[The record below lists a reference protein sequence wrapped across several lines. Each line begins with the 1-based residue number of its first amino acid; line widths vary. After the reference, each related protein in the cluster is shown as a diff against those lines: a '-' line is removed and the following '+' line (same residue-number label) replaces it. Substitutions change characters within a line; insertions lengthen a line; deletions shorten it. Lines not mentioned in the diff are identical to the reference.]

1 MVRNLHGFSKLQDS
15 MFKNNA
21 GGFHNSSKY
30 KIKDDK
36 QKQTGLRRES
46 RESFAETYKALKAV
60 FNIPSTLPR
69 VRERLARKVLN
80 SEDASLVDSNG
91 KTLLML
97 ACIDNKL
104 DIVNF
109 LLDTYPR
116 KLDIGK
122 VDLKGNSALHYASVQ
137 GRPALVQRVSTAM
150 AKHSIPARM
159 KNKEGLTAADL
170 ALKHGNAYAADII
183 FRDMS
188 TSRLELML
196 SEGRSSRSQASDSCA
211 VSISEEITG
220 FNEAFSPGPLSRETS
235 FTLPLIRIPGNST
248 NEEERELDSLAPK
261 PHFETNMNSKIICS
275 YLLELCAVQE
285 SSTYRR
291 GYQQKWNSV
300 IEEKTIPNI
309 TIKDSLSSE
318 NCRTPSPPTAQI
330 NKRKLSAKTEDA
342 SGGASEIVCHS
353 LKTRLRVKLPKL

>member
-1 MVRNLHGFSKLQDS
+1 MVRNLHGFSKRQDS
-15 MFKNNA
+15 MYKNKK

-30 KIKDDK
+30 KVKDDK
-36 QKQTGLRRES
+36 QKRTGLRGES
-46 RESFAETYKALKAV
+46 QDSLAETYKALKAV

-69 VRERLARKVLN
+69 VRERLARKVLD
-80 SEDASLVDSNG
+80 SKDASLVDSNG

-116 KLDIGK
+116 KIDMGK

-150 AKHSIPARM
+150 AKRSIPTGM

-183 FRDMS
+183 IRDMS
-188 TSRLELML
+188 SSRLELML
-196 SEGRSSRSQASDSCA
+196 SEGRSSRSQASDSRA
-211 VSISEEITG
+211 VSISEGITG
-220 FNEAFSPGPLSRETS
+220 FDEAFFSEPLSRETS
-235 FTLPLIRIPGNST
+235 FTLPLIRIPEKST
-248 NEEERELDSLAPK
+248 NEEERELDSPAPK

-291 GYQQKWNSV
+291 GFQQKWISV
-300 IEEKTIPNI
+300 IDEKTIPNI

-318 NCRTPSPPTAQI
+318 NCGTPSPSAAQI
-330 NKRKLSAKTEDA
+330 NTRRLSAKIEDA
-342 SGGASEIVCHS
+342 SGGASESIFQS
-353 LKTRLRVKLPKL
+353 PKTRLKVKLPKL